1 MLLTRCIGS
10 MTINVVWVTWV
21 PQALSRRP
29 RFAAA
34 AFYNPAHRNPHN
46 PKPRSTPTP
55 AHTNTTRHIS
65 PIMDAASIEQMNK
78 VRVSLGMA
86 PLPVPGA
93 AAASGPD
100 FKQKDDAG
108 SSDEDE
114 EEDTTSTLDK
124 RQAAAGDNWARLEAE
139 RVEKLEREK
148 RKEAAKKARDAGQ
161 RFAKIEGKGLGE
173 ADEGEELDTRT
184 WLMQQKKRQK
194 KIEKARKMEAELEER
209 ERQMQA
215 EYTAKDLAGV
225 KVAHEAEQF
234 DEMTGEQILT
244 LKDAEI
250 GEESEDDELEN
261 QELNAKEKLEEKLRL
276 KKKRPDY
283 DPTEQG
289 EAKGVL
295 SKYDEEIDG
304 KQAKRFTLDGK
315 GSTVEAKSR
324 ATNAGGE
331 TKGKGVKINL
341 DIFQDDT
348 PVSDYVDP
356 ASVKVKK
363 PKKKKE
369 KKTRQKA
376 ADEDDIFPVPEQTPA
391 GQTNGS
397 AMDIDGEQNNST
409 TASKKRAFDFEDD
422 DDLQAKLAEQR
433 RQALKKRKKMDGAEL
448 ARQMREE
455 MPVDEEEPE
464 EGGMTIDETTEF
476 VANLKKPEER
486 DEEDSDREQRMRS
499 RSAGPNTAE
508 AEDEDGDAAMAGQSY
523 AEVEDEEDLRARA
536 SREVSTPADEATTT
550 GLDDEENMTGQGM
563 AASLNLLKKRGLLAD
578 GQGSQLA
585 EKDRQ
590 RNKFLAEKQQL
601 INEFDQRARDQREAE
616 RRSGRWDKLSN
627 KERDNYAR
635 QQNEAREQY
644 LSKLQAE
651 MFNRDYR
658 PDVKLQYHDE
668 FGRSMNQ
675 KEAFKHLSHM
685 FHGKGSGKQKT
696 EKRLKKID
704 DEKKNMAKGVLNVG
718 DEGGMMNVQGREGKR
733 QKTAGVRLQ

>member
-1 MLLTRCIGS
+1 
-10 MTINVVWVTWV
+10 
-21 PQALSRRP
+21 
-29 RFAAA
+29 
-34 AFYNPAHRNPHN
+34 
-46 PKPRSTPTP
+46 
-55 AHTNTTRHIS
+55 
-65 PIMDAASIEQMNK
+65 MDAASIEQMNK
-78 VRVSLGMA
+78 VRASLGMA

-93 AAASGPD
+93 AAGGPE
-100 FKQKDDAG
+100 FKQKDDD
-108 SSDEDE
+108 SSS
-114 EEDTTSTLDK
+114 EEDDISTLDK
-124 RQAAAGDNWARLEAE
+124 RQAAAGDNWQRLEAE
-139 RVEKLEREK
+139 RQEKVDREK
-148 RKEAAKKARDAGQ
+148 RKEATKKARDNIQ
-161 RFAKIEGKGLGE
+161 RHAKLEGKGLGD
-173 ADEGEELDTRT
+173 ADEAEELDTRS

-194 KIEKARKMEAELEER
+194 KIEKARKMEAELAER
-209 ERQMQA
+209 EREMQA
-215 EYTAKDLAGV
+215 EYTSRDLAGV
-225 KVAHEAEQF
+225 KVAHEADQF

-250 GEESEDDELEN
+250 GADSEDDELEN
-261 QELNAKEKLEEKLRL
+261 QELNAKDKLEEKLRL
-276 KKKRPDY
+276 LKKKPDY
-283 DPTEQG
+283 DPTEQ
-289 EAKGVL
+289 EEVKGVL

-315 GSTVEAKSR
+315 GSTVESKRRALEANGEAKS
-324 ATNAGGE
+324 
-331 TKGKGVKINL
+331 KGIKINL

-356 ASVKVKK
+356 STVKVKK
-363 PKKKKE
+363 PKKAKKE

-376 ADEDDIFPVPEQTPA
+376 VDEDDIVPIPEPAPTAQTDA
-391 GQTNGS
+391 S
-397 AMDIDGEQNNST
+397 AMDVDGAQSNAA

-455 MPVDEEEPE
+455 MPVDEDEQE

-476 VANLKKPEER
+476 VANLKKPDER
-486 DEEDSDREQRMRS
+486 DDDSDRERRARRQS
-499 RSAGPNTAE
+499 SGPAGA
-508 AEDEDGDAAMAGQSY
+508 DGEDGDGDATMAEQSY
-523 AEVEDEEDLRARA
+523 GEIADAQDRQTSA
-536 SREVSTPADEATTT
+536 SREVSTSAAEATTT
-550 GLDDEENMTGQGM
+550 GLDEEDSMAGQGM
-563 AASLNLLKKRGLLAD
+563 AASLNLLRKRGLVAD
-578 GQGSQLA
+578 GAGGEIA
-585 EKDRQ
+585 EKDRK
-590 RNKFLAEKQQL
+590 RNKFLAEKQNL
-601 INEFDQRARDQREAE
+601 IDEFDQRARDQRESE
-616 RRSGRWDKLSN
+616 RRSGRWEKLSH
-627 KERDNYAR
+627 KERDDFAR
-635 QQNEAREQY
+635 RQNEQREQY

>member
-1 MLLTRCIGS
+1 
-10 MTINVVWVTWV
+10 
-21 PQALSRRP
+21 
-29 RFAAA
+29 
-34 AFYNPAHRNPHN
+34 
-46 PKPRSTPTP
+46 
-55 AHTNTTRHIS
+55 
-65 PIMDAASIEQMNK
+65 MDAASIEQMNK
-78 VRVSLGMA
+78 VRASLGMA

-93 AAASGPD
+93 AAGGPE
-100 FKQKDDAG
+100 FKQKDDD
-108 SSDEDE
+108 SES
-114 EEDTTSTLDK
+114 EEDNISTLDK
-124 RQAAAGDNWARLEAE
+124 RQAAAGDNWQRLEAE
-139 RVEKLEREK
+139 RQEKVDREK
-148 RKEAAKKARDAGQ
+148 RKEAAKKARDSIQ
-161 RFAKIEGKGLGE
+161 RHAKLEGKGLGDAGE
-173 ADEGEELDTRT
+173 DEELDTRA

-194 KIEKARKMEAELEER
+194 KIEKARKMEAELAER
-209 ERQMQA
+209 EREMQA

-225 KVAHEAEQF
+225 KVAHEADQF

-250 GEESEDDELEN
+250 GADSEDDELEN
-261 QELNAKEKLEEKLRL
+261 QELNAKDKLEEKLRL
-276 KKKRPDY
+276 LKKRPDY
-283 DPTEQG
+283 DPTEQ
-289 EAKGVL
+289 EEVKGVL

-315 GSTVEAKSR
+315 GSTVEGKRKALEANEGKS
-324 ATNAGGE
+324 
-331 TKGKGVKINL
+331 KGIKINL

-356 ASVKVKK
+356 STVKVKK

-376 ADEDDIFPVPEQTPA
+376 VDEDDIIPVPEPAPQTDV
-391 GQTNGS
+391 N
-397 AMDIDGEQNNST
+397 AMDMDGAQ
-409 TASKKRAFDFEDD
+409 SKKRMFDFEDD

-433 RQALKKRKKMDGAEL
+433 RQALRKRKKMDGAEL

-455 MPVDEEEPE
+455 MPVDEDEQE

-476 VANLKKPEER
+476 VANLKKPDER
-486 DEEDSDREQRMRS
+486 EDDSDRERRARQRS
-499 RSAGPNTAE
+499 SGPAGADG
-508 AEDEDGDAAMAGQSY
+508 EDEDGDATMAGQSY
-523 AEVEDEEDLRARA
+523 GEIADAEDRRA
-536 SREVSTPADEATTT
+536 SREVSTPAAEATTT
-550 GLDDEENMTGQGM
+550 GLDEEDSMAGQGM
-563 AASLNLLKKRGLLAD
+563 AASLNLLRKRGLVAD
-578 GQGSQLA
+578 GAGGEIA
-585 EKDRQ
+585 EKDRR
-590 RNKFLAEKQQL
+590 RNKFLAEKQNL
-601 INEFDQRARDQREAE
+601 IEEFDQRARDQRESE
-616 RRSGRWDKLSN
+616 RRSGRWEKLSH
-627 KERDNYAR
+627 KERDDFAR
-635 QQNEAREQY
+635 RQNEQREQY

-658 PDVKLQYHDE
+658 PDVKLEYHDE

>member
-1 MLLTRCIGS
+1 
-10 MTINVVWVTWV
+10 
-21 PQALSRRP
+21 
-29 RFAAA
+29 
-34 AFYNPAHRNPHN
+34 
-46 PKPRSTPTP
+46 
-55 AHTNTTRHIS
+55 
-65 PIMDAASIEQMNK
+65 MDAASIEQMNK
-78 VRVSLGMA
+78 VRASLGMA

-93 AAASGPD
+93 AAGGPE
-100 FKQKDDAG
+100 FKQKDDD
-108 SSDEDE
+108 SES
-114 EEDTTSTLDK
+114 EEDNISTLDK
-124 RQAAAGDNWARLEAE
+124 RQAAAGDNWQRLEAE
-139 RVEKLEREK
+139 RQEKVDREK
-148 RKEAAKKARDAGQ
+148 RKEAAKKARDSIQ
-161 RFAKIEGKGLGE
+161 RHAKLEGKGLGDAGE
-173 ADEGEELDTRT
+173 DEELDTRA

-194 KIEKARKMEAELEER
+194 KIEKARKMEAELAER
-209 ERQMQA
+209 EREMQA

-225 KVAHEAEQF
+225 KVAHEADQF

-250 GEESEDDELEN
+250 GADSEDDELEN
-261 QELNAKEKLEEKLRL
+261 QELNAKDELEEKSRL
-276 KKKRPDY
+276 LKKRPDY
-283 DPTEQG
+283 DPTEQ
-289 EAKGVL
+289 EEVKGVL

-315 GSTVEAKSR
+315 GSTVEGKRKALEANEAKS
-324 ATNAGGE
+324 
-331 TKGKGVKINL
+331 KGIKINL

-356 ASVKVKK
+356 STVKVKK

-376 ADEDDIFPVPEQTPA
+376 VDEDVIIPVPEPAPQTDA
-391 GQTNGS
+391 N
-397 AMDIDGEQNNST
+397 AMDVDGAQSNS
-409 TASKKRAFDFEDD
+409 AAVSKKRTFDFEDD

-455 MPVDEEEPE
+455 MPVDEDEQE

-476 VANLKKPEER
+476 VANLKKPDER
-486 DEEDSDREQRMRS
+486 EDDSDRERRARQRS
-499 RSAGPNTAE
+499 SVPVAADG
-508 AEDEDGDAAMAGQSY
+508 EDEDGDATMAGQSY
-523 AEVEDEEDLRARA
+523 GEIADAEDRRA
-536 SREVSTPADEATTT
+536 SREVSTPAAEATTT
-550 GLDDEENMTGQGM
+550 GLDEEDSMAGQGM
-563 AASLNLLKKRGLLAD
+563 AASLNLLRKRGLVAD
-578 GQGSQLA
+578 GAGGEIA
-585 EKDRQ
+585 EKDRR
-590 RNKFLAEKQQL
+590 RNKFLAEKQNL
-601 INEFDQRARDQREAE
+601 IEEFDQRARDQRESE
-616 RRSGRWDKLSN
+616 RRSGRWEKLSH
-627 KERDNYAR
+627 KERDDFAR
-635 QQNEAREQY
+635 RQNEQREQY

-658 PDVKLQYHDE
+658 PDVKLEYHDE

-704 DEKKNMAKGVLNVG
+704 DEKRNMAKGVLNVG

>member
-1 MLLTRCIGS
+1 
-10 MTINVVWVTWV
+10 
-21 PQALSRRP
+21 
-29 RFAAA
+29 
-34 AFYNPAHRNPHN
+34 
-46 PKPRSTPTP
+46 
-55 AHTNTTRHIS
+55 
-65 PIMDAASIEQMNK
+65 MDAASIEQMNK
-78 VRVSLGMA
+78 VRASLGMA

-93 AAASGPD
+93 AAGGPD
-100 FKQKDDAG
+100 FKQKDDA
-108 SSDEDE
+108 SESEEE
-114 EEDTTSTLDK
+114 EEDNISTLDK
-124 RQAAAGDNWARLEAE
+124 RQAAAGDNWKKLEAE
-139 RVEKLEREK
+139 RQEKIDREK

-161 RFAKIEGKGLGE
+161 RYAKLEGKGLGD
-173 ADEGEELDTRT
+173 ADEAEELDTRA

-194 KIEKARKMEAELEER
+194 KIEKARKMEAELAER
-209 ERQMQA
+209 EREMQA
-215 EYTAKDLAGV
+215 EYTSKDLAGV
-225 KVAHEAEQF
+225 KVAHEADQF
-234 DEMTGEQILT
+234 DEITGEQILT

-250 GEESEDDELEN
+250 GAESEDDELEN

-315 GSTVEAKSR
+315 GSTVEAKR
-324 ATNAGGE
+324 RQVDANGE
-331 TKGKGVKINL
+331 TKGKGIKINL
-341 DIFQDDT
+341 DIFEDET
-348 PVSDYVDP
+348 PTSDYVDP
-356 ASVKVKK
+356 ATVKVKK
-363 PKKKKE
+363 PKKNKKE

-376 ADEDDIFPVPEQTPA
+376 ADDDDIILSNDHTPA
-391 GQTNGS
+391 PQADSN
-397 AMDIDGEQNNST
+397 AMDVDGEQQSAAK
-409 TASKKRAFDFEDD
+409 ASKKRTFDIEDD
-422 DDLQAKLAEQR
+422 EDLQAKLAEQR

-455 MPVDEEEPE
+455 MPVDDEEPE

-486 DEEDSDREQRMRS
+486 DDDSDNERRVRQ
-499 RSAGPNTAE
+499 RSAGPTGA
-508 AEDEDGDAAMAGQSY
+508 AGDDEDGDAEMAGQSY
-523 AEVEDEEDLRARA
+523 AEIDDEAAARARA
-536 SREVSTPADEATTT
+536 SGSREMSTPAEEVTTT
-550 GLDDEENMTGQGM
+550 GLDEEDNMAGQGM
-563 AASLNLLKKRGLLAD
+563 AASLNLLRKRGLVSD
-578 GQGSQLA
+578 GAGGELA
-585 EKDRQ
+585 EKDRK
-590 RNKFLAEKQQL
+590 RTKFLAEKQHL
-601 INEFDQRARDQREAE
+601 IDEFDQRAREQREAE
-616 RRSGRWDKLSN
+616 RRSGRWEKLSN
-627 KERDNYAR
+627 KDRDAFAR
-635 QQNEAREQY
+635 QQNEQREQY

-704 DEKKNMAKGVLNVG
+704 DEKRNMSKGVLNVG
-718 DEGGMMNVQGREGKR
+718 DEGGMMDVQGREGKR